1 MKCTMIN
8 RNSGRVAAAGKALLL
23 LILGAWLSGCAT
35 NPVSGGQDLVLMT
48 EAQEI
53 QLGKQSHQQIIQQYG
68 RYDSP
73 ELQAMVNRIGQEIA
87 AQSHRPDLEFTFTV
101 LDAPEVNAFALPG
114 GYVYITRGIMA
125 YLNSEEE
132 LAGVLGHEVGH
143 VTARHSVRQNT
154 AQTATGLIGVL
165 AAVATG
171 DSSLT
176 QTTQYIGSAL
186 VSGYGRGHE
195 LEADRLGAEYLARIN
210 YDPESML
217 TVIGVLKNQELFARE
232 RAQAS
237 GEKAPAAYHGL
248 FSSHPENDRR
258 LREVIT
264 AAKQYQSA
272 EVKHPNPENYLKL
285 LDGLAFGDS
294 ESQGIVRSNQFY
306 HRDLNLHLSFP
317 DGWQLI
323 NQPQKLLGVSAD
335 KSQLIQFVLGDAGGL
350 SPDAFLKKT
359 FPALKDGR
367 ALEGN
372 AYSGEVVL
380 DTPWGKKKGR
390 VAAVEYNN
398 STFVVLGAGKS
409 RLPGQRFDDTVAS
422 LRGLTKQEQK
432 LATGRKIRLIRVQR
446 GDTFADWAERSNIDQ
461 FEVSQLRL
469 LNGLYPEGE
478 PGPGQL
484 IKLVQ

>member
-1 MKCTMIN
+1 M
-8 RNSGRVAAAGKALLL
+8 VATAIKGLSL
-23 LILGAWLSGCAT
+23 LILGAWLTACAT

-53 QLGKQSHQQIIQQYG
+53 QLGKQNHQQIIQQYG

-87 AQSHRPDLEFTFTV
+87 AQSHRPNLQFTFTV

-132 LAGVLGHEVGH
+132 LAGVLGHEIGH

-165 AAVATG
+165 AAVTTG
-171 DSSLT
+171 DSSVA
-176 QTTQYIGSAL
+176 QTTNYIGSAL

-217 TVIGVLKNQELFARE
+217 SVISVLKNQELFAQE
-232 RAQAS
+232 QALEN

-258 LREVIT
+258 LQEVIT
-264 AAKQYQSA
+264 AAKQYQGA
-272 EVKHPNPENYLKL
+272 EVKHPNPEDYLKL
-285 LDGLAFGDS
+285 LDGMVFGDS
-294 ESQGIVRSNQFY
+294 ESQGIVRRNRFY
-306 HRDLNLHLSFP
+306 HRVLDLHLSFP
-317 DGWQLI
+317 QDWQLI
-323 NQPQKLLGVSAD
+323 NQPNRLLGVSPE
-335 KSQLIQFVLGDAGGL
+335 KNQLIQFVLGDAGGL
-350 SPDAFLKKT
+350 SPRAFLHKN
-359 FPALKDGR
+359 FPALTDGR
-367 ALEGN
+367 ILEKN
-372 AYSGEVVL
+372 AYTGKVLL

-390 VAAVEYNN
+390 VAAIEYNG
-398 STFVVLGAGKS
+398 STFMVLGTGKS
-409 RLPGQRFDDTVAS
+409 QPPGKGFENTLAS
-422 LRGLTKQEQK
+422 LRGLNKQEKK
-432 LATGRKIRLIRVQR
+432 LAAGRKIRLIRVQR
-446 GDTFADWAERSNIDQ
+446 GDTFTDWAERSNLDQ

-469 LNGLYPEGE
+469 INGLYPKGE
-478 PGPGQL
+478 PESGQL